1 MSAAYSL
8 FLMRLHCYA
17 HCSVCWLQVCLLL
30 CLGAGGGGGEG
41 EGEDTI
47 GGREWY
53 RDILYCMYTVEAL
66 QYHYRIQLCA
76 V

>member
-1 MSAAYSL
+1 MLTAQ
-8 FLMRLHCYA
+8 YA
-17 HCSVCWLQVCLLL
+17 GCKYVYCFVLALV
-30 CLGAGGGGGEG
+30 GGGGEG